1 MISSRKGTHRQLP
14 VTSLIG
20 NNGNIGRLAKNS
32 VYMYL
37 RMILVMLVSLYS
49 SRIILQ
55 NLGIEDFGIYNVVG
69 SIVVMFHSVKT
80 IFTSS
85 TQRYMNY
92 EMGRGNSFK
101 KGCIHLTAY
110 FPRSVSDLR
119 KNARLLPAYS
129 TTRLQWFPSGDH
141 ERPGWS
147 EVNTCCV

>member
-1 MISSRKGTHRQLP
+1 
-14 VTSLIG
+14 
-20 NNGNIGRLAKNS
+20 
-32 VYMYL
+32 MYL

-92 EMGRGNSFK
+92 EMGRGNSDALNMVFNLSLK
-101 KGCIHLTAY
+101 I
-110 FPRSVSDLR
+110 
-119 KNARLLPAYS
+119 NLLIGV
-129 TTRLQWFPSGDH
+129 LFFVLVEIVGLWFI
-141 ERPGWS
+141 
-147 EVNTCCV
+147 NTHINVFYNFFSYC